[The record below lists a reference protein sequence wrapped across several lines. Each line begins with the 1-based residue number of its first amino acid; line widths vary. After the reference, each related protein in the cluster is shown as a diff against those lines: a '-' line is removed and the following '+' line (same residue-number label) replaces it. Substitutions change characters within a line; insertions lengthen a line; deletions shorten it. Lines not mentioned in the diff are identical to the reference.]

1 MSWATGASK
10 LRAVGLVAAQRVT
23 DEQAE
28 ELVGGIEAASP
39 EAVQELSTKLNA
51 QLASTVSDPAAASW
65 FKLFNKID
73 EDGSGKISFTCAA
86 TASRSARAAR
96 PCPYS
101 QPLNSA
107 HRRSSACAGNSHG

>member
-28 ELVGGIEAASP
+28 ERVGAIEAASP
-39 EAVQELSTKLNA
+39 EAVQELSVKLNA
-51 QLASTVSDPAAASW
+51 QLVGVVSDPAAASW

-86 TASRSARAAR
+86 ATPGARA
-96 PCPYS
+96 
-101 QPLNSA
+101 
-107 HRRSSACAGNSHG
+107 SSALAHPLRHAPLSLCLCAENSHG